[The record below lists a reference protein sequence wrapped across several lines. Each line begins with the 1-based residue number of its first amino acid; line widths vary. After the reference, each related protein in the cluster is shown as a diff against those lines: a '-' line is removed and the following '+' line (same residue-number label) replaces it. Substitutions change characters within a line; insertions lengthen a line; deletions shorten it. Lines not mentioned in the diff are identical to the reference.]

1 MYVDMPKR
9 MNVILLISLVFI
21 LMLAGCSSTNSGIE
35 APKKQTQTEGS
46 GTKTPVEQK
55 TEEDEKDK
63 EPVKLVFMAPWSKE
77 QVESR
82 FHEGTKEKFPHI
94 TIEPTGKFADAA
106 SFDELF
112 AQNVMPDIILTTDG
126 FDILKDRD
134 MLLPLDDLLKE
145 RNFDFNKIRP
155 GIMEA
160 LRARDPE
167 GQGRLLG
174 IPIEDVTV
182 ALHYN
187 KAIFDKFGV
196 DYPTDGMNWDEIV
209 ELAALV
215 TGERDGIKYRGLATN
230 SLSQAMTQLSANGTD
245 PESGEPQFSKNQAF
259 GKFFELAKRIA
270 SIPGNWEPDIQYDFI
285 KGDVAMSLGLIANTI
300 PHYPDELDYDV
311 VSFPTWP
318 DLPGIG
324 PSTLPL
330 TVAINKHS
338 KHIDEALDVLEYLLS
353 DEQQLRMH
361 RLEVPSVSGDQSILE
376 QFAADTLEKKG
387 GRELNIK
394 GIYSLQQAKPALYS
408 PYGPDILLY
417 GTNYVG
423 SQVVPFL
430 KSGDDVQ
437 TFLRKMDEDYA
448 TIVKE
453 RQLLN

>member
-1 MYVDMPKR
+1 MKKR
-9 MNVILLISLVFI
+9 MNVILLISFVFA
-21 LMLAGCSSTNSGIE
+21 LMLAGCSSNNAGTE
-35 APKKQTQTEGS
+35 APAKEQAQTEGT
-46 GTKTPVEQK
+46 GTNPSTDPKQ
-55 TEEDEKDK
+55 EDLEPK

-82 FHEGTKEKFPHI
+82 FHAGTKEKFPHI
-94 TIEPTGKFADAA
+94 TVEPTGKFADAT

-112 AQNVMPDIILTTDG
+112 AQEVMPDIILTTDG
-126 FDILKDRD
+126 FDILKERD

-187 KAIFDKFGV
+187 KTIFDKFGV
-196 DYPTDGMNWDEIV
+196 DYPTDGMTWDEVI
-209 ELAALV
+209 ELAGKV
-215 TGERDGIKYRGLATN
+215 TGERDGIHYRGLATN
-230 SLSQAMTQLSANGTD
+230 LMSQAMTQLSANGTD
-245 PESGEPQFSKNQAF
+245 PKTGEPQFSKNPAF
-259 GKFFELAKRIA
+259 AKFFDLAKRIA
-270 SIPGNWEPDIQYDFI
+270 SIPGNWEPDIQYDFT
-285 KGDVAMSLGLIANTI
+285 KGEVAMSLGLIANTI

-311 VSFPTWP
+311 VSFPTWS
-318 DLPGIG
+318 DLPGVG

-338 KHIDEALDVLEYLLS
+338 KHIDESLDILEYLLS

-361 RLEVPSVSGDQSILE
+361 RLEVPSVSGDLSILE
-376 QFAADTLEKKG
+376 QFAADTLEQKEN
-387 GRELNIK
+387 REINIK
-394 GIYSLQQAKPALYS
+394 GIYSLEQAKPALYS

-417 GTNYVG
+417 GTNFVG
-423 SQVVPFL
+423 SQVTPFL

-437 TFLRKMDEDYA
+437 TFLRKMDEEYT

-453 RQLLN
+453 RKLQN